1 MDKNDII
8 KIIDG
13 IPYYNNDYIGFL
25 YNELADRDKILN
37 KINKMFEA
45 DTYCENIYYAIGV
58 LLNKKYF
65 FIDHVDNEELLKILN
80 E

>member
-1 MDKNDII
+1 MNKDEII

-13 IPYYNNDYIGFL
+13 IPYYNYDYIGFL

-37 KINKMFEA
+37 KINKMYDA
-45 DTYCENIYYAIGV
+45 NTYCENIFYAIGV

-65 FIDHVDNEELLKILN
+65 DIDKVDNEELLKILN